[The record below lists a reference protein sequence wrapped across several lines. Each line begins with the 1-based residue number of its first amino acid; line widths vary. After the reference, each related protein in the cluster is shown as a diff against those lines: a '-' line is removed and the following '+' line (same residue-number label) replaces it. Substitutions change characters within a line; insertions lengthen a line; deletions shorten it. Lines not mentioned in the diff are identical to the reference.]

1 MVREA
6 EWPLRPSDWAIAR
19 IGRLA
24 ELAAQNKQCVKGF
37 ELGLVLNFGLLSADP
52 ILQTTIHLWPL
63 TDLAV
68 DFANSLGYLR
78 TAGG

>member
-1 MVREA
+1 MSGEPVLADGLGQSR
-6 EWPLRPSDWAIAR
+6 DW
-19 IGRLA
+19 RLA
-24 ELAAQNKQCVKGF
+24 QLGAQDKRCV
-37 ELGLVLNFGLLSADP
+37 EVAEGLVLNFGLLSADP